1 MAQKHPLCYCGA
13 SSTTISTVFLAVW
26 PVEMLVLL
34 LDASVFER
42 EKYVKNEPSTST
54 VFCLFVVSSSVD
66 AVGIVSESDEE
77 HRSHLG

>member
-13 SSTTISTVFLAVW
+13 SSTTISTVFLALC
-26 PVEMLVLL
+26 PVEMLL

-42 EKYVKNEPSTST
+42 EKYVKNEPSMST

-77 HRSHLG
+77 HRSQLG